1 VSGPTPRMLFA
12 GLAMF
17 ACLLAGCTSTI
28 RVTDPD
34 RTATEQFLLSQAAT
48 LAVSQLTVDTLK

>member
-1 VSGPTPRMLFA
+1 MLFA